1 MKRPLKQNPAIPFGV
16 AGFLLSARRVVG
28 RYIPHQPTRLPVR
41 ISLVGVVH
49 HARAVRIADDDLV
62 HHVQE
67 QAVLDH
73 ADRGD
78 EVLRELLRVVDAL
91 EVQIHHIVVLIGAHR
106 LAVRVET
113 QHRL

>member
-16 AGFLLSARRVVG
+16 AGFCYLRGGVG
-28 RYIPHQPTRLPVR
+28 RYIPHQPTRPPVK

-91 EVQIHHIVVLIGAHR
+91 EVQIHHIVVLIGAHGSPFASR
-106 LAVRVET
+106 RSTGL
-113 QHRL
+113 

>member
-1 MKRPLKQNPAIPFGV
+1 MKRLLKQNPAIPFGV
-16 AGFLLSARRVVG
+16 AGFLLSAR

-106 LAVRVET
+106 LAVRVT
-113 QHRL
+113 GL